1 MFYDGGHFH
10 FVFPVRD
17 RFMVQDSLP
26 FSGKKKKNKT
36 LTSAFLNMKTHT
48 LA

>member
-26 FSGKKKKNKT
+26 FRGKKKNKT

>member
-1 MFYDGGHFH
+1 
-10 FVFPVRD
+10 
-17 RFMVQDSLP
+17 MVQDSLP
-26 FSGKKKKNKT
+26 FSGKKKKQT